1 MKREVVNLLS
11 TDNKQIDEA
20 EEKHV
25 HLGSDNPDVQIEYQR
40 AVIEKL
46 KEEIQGLKQ
55 DREQRKVFSYS
66 IFGFMCVYMTIAM
79 VIVFLSGLGVMSL
92 SDNVLI
98 TLLTTT
104 LADVIG
110 VKYDVQAFFKEFS
123 FLNATEIARRAGI
136 NPSLMRQYVSGV
148 KTAGEKTYQRLNTCM
163 SNIKADLQATVF

>member
-11 TDNKQIDEA
+11 ADNKQIDEA

-40 AVIEKL
+40 TVIEKL

-104 LADVIG
+104 SAASDVY
-110 VKYDVQAFFKEFS
+110 KRQHYDS
-123 FLNATEIARRAGI
+123 GRRDRCFHLRGKI
-136 NPSLMRQYVSGV
+136 P
-148 KTAGEKTYQRLNTCM
+148 
-163 SNIKADLQATVF
+163 FP

>member
-11 TDNKQIDEA
+11 ADNKQIDEA

-25 HLGSDNPDVQIEYQR
+25 HLCSDNPDVQIEYQR
-40 AVIEKL
+40 TVIEKL

-110 VKYDVQAFFKEFS
+110 VFIFVAKYLFHSKS
-123 FLNATEIARRAGI
+123 
-136 NPSLMRQYVSGV
+136 
-148 KTAGEKTYQRLNTCM
+148 
-163 SNIKADLQATVF
+163 